1 MCAGEVLGGN
11 RCQRRSVPGVCVK
24 LEFSPCQCQNHGL
37 HLQSRMDWAFGWH
50 VFDRQCRNL
59 QNNERLSCI
68 QCVYCHFA
76 FAAGEYVHTCLYL
89 QCWVVGTGRR
99 HVFHVRGQH
108 VQVGQRIIAL
118 RVVSIKRKFFT
129 KEYCSDLLR
138 VQRRVF
144 GGKRGEMQRVPWQ
157 HAETDFRADRVF
169 SVRGVAF
176 FDVFM
181 YKQPDCI

>member
-1 MCAGEVLGGN
+1 MDGG
-11 RCQRRSVPGVCVK
+11 
-24 LEFSPCQCQNHGL
+24 
-37 HLQSRMDWAFGWH
+37 FGWH
-50 VFDRQCRNL
+50 VFGMQCRNL
-59 QNNERLSCI
+59 QSNERLGCM
-68 QCVYCHFA
+68 QCVRCQFA
-76 FAAGEYVHTCLYL
+76 FAAGEYGHSCLSL

-118 RVVSIKRKFFT
+118 RVVSIKRKFFA

-144 GGKRGEMQRVPWQ
+144 GGKRGELQRVPCQ

-181 YKQPDCI
+181 